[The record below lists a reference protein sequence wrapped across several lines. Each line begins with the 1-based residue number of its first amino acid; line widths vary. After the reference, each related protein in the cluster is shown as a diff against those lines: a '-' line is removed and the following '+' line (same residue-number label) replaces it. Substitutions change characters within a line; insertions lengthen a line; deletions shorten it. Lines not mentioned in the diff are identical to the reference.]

1 MATVTKQGEEYEE
14 DSVLEEYDG
23 EGDEDTDSKLTSLF
37 GIPIKFLII
46 GGAVLILILIGVI
59 VFMFRGSS
67 SDDIVL
73 PDAQVEQPI
82 TDVGME
88 APSTTPTAPISDTST
103 STEDTTNVW
112 SDAQGSIAGFTEGT
126 AEGTEVSLN
135 GEVIGTLSFTSGT
148 PVTNDTG
155 MSAYIN
161 TGVSAIGSDNTIE
174 VNDINMELRKLGYT
188 GDEIAAAQSSGAD
201 LNAMVESARALRDQE
216 AKEAL
221 IRMSDSA
228 SEEFQYILN
237 HSIYC
242 LPEIEFPEVI
252 NAPGRTVQDNSY
264 TVNADYEKLDLRG
277 NQLFIKLKIANDTYA
292 FMTTTPQRW
301 AALPPTG
308 NMVVRID
315 YVLYGMSDS
324 ALQFYI
330 KDIQELDVSQITVN
344 PEDSATNIED
354 IIDTSGGTAVEDVE

>member
-1 MATVTKQGEEYEE
+1 MATVTRQGEDYEE
-14 DSVLEEYDG
+14 DSVLEEYDD
-23 EGDEDTDSKLTSLF
+23 EGGEDTDSKLTSLF

-46 GGAVLILILIGVI
+46 GGAVLILILIGAV
-59 VFMFRGSS
+59 VFMFRGSGA

-73 PDAQVEQPI
+73 PETQVEQPV
-82 TDVGME
+82 TDP
-88 APSTTPTAPISDTST
+88 AATPPVTPPTI
-103 STEDTTNVW
+103 DTTGTEPVSSTVVW
-112 SDAQGSIAGFTEGT
+112 SDAQGMIAGFTEGT
-126 AEGTEVSLN
+126 TEGIEVKLN
-135 GEVIGTLSFTSGT
+135 GEVIGTLSFKSGT
-148 PVTNDTG
+148 PVTNDDG

-161 TGVSAIGSDNTIE
+161 NGSSGLGTSAPAE
-174 VNDINMELRKLGYT
+174 VTDINMELRKLGYT

-228 SEEFQYILN
+228 SEEFQYIIN
-237 HSIYC
+237 RSIFC
-242 LPEIEFPEVI
+242 LPEVEFPEVI
-252 NAPGRTVQDNSY
+252 DMPGRVAKDNSF

-301 AALPPTG
+301 DLLPDTG

-315 YVLYGMSDS
+315 YVLYGMSGETM
-324 ALQFYI
+324 QFYI
-330 KDIQELDVSQITVN
+330 KNIQELDVSQITVN

-354 IIDTSGGTAVEDVE
+354 IIDLSGGTVAEGNE